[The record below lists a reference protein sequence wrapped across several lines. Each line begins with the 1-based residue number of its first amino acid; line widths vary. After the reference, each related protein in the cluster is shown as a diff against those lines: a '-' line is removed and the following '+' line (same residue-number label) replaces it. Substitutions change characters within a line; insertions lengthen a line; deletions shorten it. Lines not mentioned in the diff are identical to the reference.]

1 MKILIQ
7 IFLLMPNLVA
17 EEEDIEDTKE
27 AEEDIIN
34 RVEEAISSLL
44 NRRRVKT
51 IIKSLG

>member
-1 MKILIQ
+1 
-7 IFLLMPNLVA
+7 MPNLAA
-17 EEEDIEDTKE
+17 EEVDIEDTKE

-34 RVEEAISSLL
+34 RVEEGTSSLL